1 MCDVMCLSVCT
12 RAYILLGG
20 RVVVVLQ
27 KTASFVECICTT
39 IFIYL
44 FIWGRGLE
52 GTSDF
57 VDLDIDLMLVSSHL
71 HLITEYT
78 YQ

>member
-1 MCDVMCLSVCT
+1 MVCT

-20 RVVVVLQ
+20 RVVVLQ
-27 KTASFVECICTT
+27 KTANFVECIYYH
-39 IFIYL
+39 IYL

-52 GTSDF
+52 GTADF

>member
-27 KTASFVECICTT
+27 KTANFVECIYYH
-39 IFIYL
+39 IYL
-44 FIWGRGLE
+44 FIYLGE
-52 GTSDF
+52 G
-57 VDLDIDLMLVSSHL
+57 VGGDIRLCGFRYRFNACLVTFAL
-71 HLITEYT
+71 NY
-78 YQ
+78 